1 MSDIGQQAVL
11 DFRLRDDATFSNYVG
26 DAAKNLQ
33 LTTGM
38 AFIWGEAGSG
48 KSHLLQAFCHAEPSS
63 IFLSDLPAL
72 DASILRGLE
81 SFKLV
86 CIDDVDQVVAD
97 RSWQEALFHLINDCL
112 NTNNLLV
119 LSASSP
125 AAKLDCRLRDL
136 QTRLNGMVGI
146 ETDRL
151 SDRERLQAL
160 KLKATGHGFEFSDE
174 VGRFILARAG
184 RDMRSL
190 VSIFEK
196 LSQETLRAQRI
207 VTIPFVKQI
216 LGL

>member
-86 CIDDVDQVVAD
+86 CIDDVDKVVAD

-119 LSASSP
+119 LSSGTANEFASTFRRSRTVFNLVI
-125 AAKLDCRLRDL
+125 AVAVVSCSRFRSIDS
-136 QTRLNGMVGI
+136 VGAHNP
-146 ETDRL
+146 
-151 SDRERLQAL
+151 S
-160 KLKATGHGFEFSDE
+160 
-174 VGRFILARAG
+174 IL
-184 RDMRSL
+184 L
-190 VSIFEK
+190 VNS
-196 LSQETLRAQRI
+196 
-207 VTIPFVKQI
+207 
-216 LGL
+216 